1 MSFAGH
7 GVGSNLSVSNR
18 LVTMTRAKNER
29 PFFSEPSFVIES
41 KCPFSLKKI
50 RIQRKIRQSERSPPS
65 IFASL
70 HVDSGDCAGAARAAT
85 VTKHTRQ
92 HVTMQAITASN
103 TLAAPKV
110 AVRSLSARRTV
121 KALAPRCVPCFI
133 RVRGQ

>member
-1 MSFAGH
+1 MSY
-7 GVGSNLSVSNR
+7 
-18 LVTMTRAKNER
+18 
-29 PFFSEPSFVIES
+29 
-41 KCPFSLKKI
+41 
-50 RIQRKIRQSERSPPS
+50 QRKIRQSERSPPS